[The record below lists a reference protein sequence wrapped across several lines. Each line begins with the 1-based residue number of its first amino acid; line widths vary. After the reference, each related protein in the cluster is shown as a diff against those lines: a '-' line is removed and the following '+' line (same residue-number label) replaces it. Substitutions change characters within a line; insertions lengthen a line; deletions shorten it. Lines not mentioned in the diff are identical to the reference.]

1 MTSTTPDSGTDE
13 TVSPS
18 HQSGRARRIGI
29 FLLILLASVLLFGTA
44 ADVWVKRQVLSTPK
58 WVAASDKILAEP
70 KVQEALSTYIVDQI
84 YSNVDVQQELS
95 DKLPEGWKGV
105 AGPLAAGIRTPAAT
119 AVEKILSSDQVL
131 KIWHTVNEKAHQT
144 LVNVLE
150 DKTRVG
156 STKDGKVTLDI
167 GEIVRIVGTDLG
179 IPSSVMD
186 KLPADVGQIT
196 IFESSSLASIQ
207 RAVKIVNILGPIL
220 FVVIV
225 ALYALAVWLAR
236 GRRRLTLRNVGW
248 SIIVVGLLL
257 TTMRRLTGNYI
268 DSIITD
274 PEYSVAGKIIFGILS
289 ELLFDTA
296 WLLITWGAII
306 VAGML
311 VIGPNRVATWA
322 RRTAAPVLNADR
334 TVFWVGAAVL
344 YLLVLLIVPS
354 PALRLWWSVIIIGAV
369 VALGLEYLRNRSLAE
384 FPDVQLDVDV
394 DGMKNSVAKTWTSL
408 TSRFNSGDASDHV
421 AQLQKLS
428 EMHASGALSDAEY
441 TAAKAKLLD

>member
-1 MTSTTPDSGTDE
+1 MTSTTSDSGTDE
-13 TVSPS
+13 TGSPS
-18 HQSGRARRIGI
+18 LHSGRGRRIGI

-84 YSNVDVQQELS
+84 YSNVDVQEELS

-119 AVEKILSSDQVL
+119 AVEKILSSDRVL
-131 KIWHTVNEKAHQT
+131 KIWHTVNEKAHQA

-179 IPSSVMD
+179 LPASVMD

-207 RAVKIVNILGPIL
+207 NAVKIINILGPIL
-220 FVVIV
+220 FVLIV
-225 ALYALAVWLAR
+225 ALYVLAVWLAR

-274 PEYSVAGKIIFGILS
+274 PQYSVAGKIIFGILS

-311 VIGPNRVATWA
+311 AIGPNRIATWA

-334 TVFWVGAAVL
+334 TVFWVGAAVA

-354 PALRLWWSVIIIGAV
+354 PALRFWWSVIIIGV
-369 VALGLEYLRNRSLAE
+369 VVGLGLEYLRSRSLAE

-394 DGMKNSVAKTWTSL
+394 DGVKNSVAKTWTNIA
-408 TSRFNSGDASDHV
+408 SRFTNGDESDHV
-421 AQLQKLS
+421 AQLQKLGD
-428 EMHASGALSDAEY
+428 MHASGALTDAEY

>member
-1 MTSTTPDSGTDE
+1 MTSTTSDSGTDE

-18 HQSGRARRIGI
+18 LRSGRGRRIGI

-322 RRTAAPVLNADR
+322 RRIAAPVLNADR

-408 TSRFNSGDASDHV
+408 TSRFSSGDASDHV

>member
-1 MTSTTPDSGTDE
+1 M
-13 TVSPS
+13 
-18 HQSGRARRIGI
+18 
-29 FLLILLASVLLFGTA
+29 LILLASVLLFGTA

-84 YSNVDVQQELS
+84 YSNVDVQEELS

-119 AVEKILSSDQVL
+119 AVEKILSSDRVL
-131 KIWHTVNEKAHQT
+131 KIWHTVNEKAHQA

-179 IPSSVMD
+179 LPASVMD

-207 RAVKIVNILGPIL
+207 NAVKIVNILGPIL
-220 FVVIV
+220 FVLIV
-225 ALYALAVWLAR
+225 VLYALAVWLAR

-274 PEYSVAGKIIFGILS
+274 PQYSVAGKIIFGILS

-311 VIGPNRVATWA
+311 VIGPNRIATWA

-334 TVFWVGAAVL
+334 TVFWVGAAVA

-354 PALRLWWSVIIIGAV
+354 PALRLWWSVIIIGLV
-369 VALGLEYLRNRSLAE
+369 VGLGLEYLRSRSLAE

-394 DGMKNSVAKTWTSL
+394 DGVKNSVAKTWTNIA
-408 TSRFNSGDASDHV
+408 SRFTNGDASDHV
-421 AQLQKLS
+421 AQLQMLGD
-428 EMHASGALSDAEY
+428 MHASGALTDAEY

>member
-1 MTSTTPDSGTDE
+1 
-13 TVSPS
+13 
-18 HQSGRARRIGI
+18 
-29 FLLILLASVLLFGTA
+29 
-44 ADVWVKRQVLSTPK
+44 
-58 WVAASDKILAEP
+58 
-70 KVQEALSTYIVDQI
+70 
-84 YSNVDVQQELS
+84 
-95 DKLPEGWKGV
+95 
-105 AGPLAAGIRTPAAT
+105 
-119 AVEKILSSDQVL
+119 
-131 KIWHTVNEKAHQT
+131 
-144 LVNVLE
+144 
-150 DKTRVG
+150 VG
-156 STKDGKVTLDI
+156 STKDGQVTLDI
-167 GEIVRIVGTDLG
+167 SEIVRIVGTDLG
-179 IPSSVMD
+179 IPASVMD
-186 KLPADVGQIT
+186 RLPADVGQIT

-274 PEYSVAGKIIFGILS
+274 PQYSVAGKIIFGILS

-311 VIGPNRVATWA
+311 VIGPNRIATWA

-394 DGMKNSVAKTWTSL
+394 DGMKNSVAKTWTTL
-408 TSRFNSGDASDHV
+408 TSRFSNRDADDHV

>member
-156 STKDGKVTLDI
+156 STKDGQVTLDI
-167 GEIVRIVGTDLG
+167 SEIVRIVGTDLG
-179 IPSSVMD
+179 IPASVMD
-186 KLPADVGQIT
+186 RLPADVGQIT

-334 TVFWVGAAVL
+334 TVFWVGAAVS

-394 DGMKNSVAKTWTSL
+394 DGMKNSVAKTWTTL
-408 TSRFNSGDASDHV
+408 TSRFSNGGADDHV

-441 TAAKAKLLD
+441 TAAKAMLLD

>member
-1 MTSTTPDSGTDE
+1 MTSTTSDSGTDE

-18 HQSGRARRIGI
+18 LHSGRGRRIGI

-84 YSNVDVQQELS
+84 YSNVDVQGELS

-131 KIWHTVNEKAHQT
+131 KIWHTVNEKAHQA

-179 IPSSVMD
+179 LPASVMD

-207 RAVKIVNILGPIL
+207 NAVKIINILGPIL
-220 FVVIV
+220 FVLIV
-225 ALYALAVWLAR
+225 ALYVLAVWLAR

-274 PEYSVAGKIIFGILS
+274 PQYSVAGKIIFGILS

-311 VIGPNRVATWA
+311 AIGPNRIATWA

-334 TVFWVGAAVL
+334 TVYWVGAAVA

-354 PALRLWWSVIIIGAV
+354 PALRLWWSVIIIGV
-369 VALGLEYLRNRSLAE
+369 VVGLGLEYLRSRSLAE

-394 DGMKNSVAKTWTSL
+394 DGVKNSVAKTWTNIA
-408 TSRFNSGDASDHV
+408 SRFTNGDASDHV
-421 AQLQKLS
+421 TQLQKLGD
-428 EMHASGALSDAEY
+428 MHASGALTDAEY

>member
-1 MTSTTPDSGTDE
+1 
-13 TVSPS
+13 
-18 HQSGRARRIGI
+18 
-29 FLLILLASVLLFGTA
+29 LLFGTA
-44 ADVWVKRQVLSTPK
+44 ADVWVKRQILSTPK

-156 STKDGKVTLDI
+156 STKDGQVTLDI
-167 GEIVRIVGTDLG
+167 SEIVRIVGTDLG
-179 IPSSVMD
+179 IPASVMD
-186 KLPADVGQIT
+186 RLPADVGQIT

-274 PEYSVAGKIIFGILS
+274 PQYSVAGKIIFGILS

-311 VIGPNRVATWA
+311 VIGPNRIATWA

-334 TVFWVGAAVL
+334 TVFWVGAAVS

-394 DGMKNSVAKTWTSL
+394 DGMKNSVAKTWTTL
-408 TSRFNSGDASDHV
+408 TSRFSNRDADDHV

>member
-1 MTSTTPDSGTDE
+1 MTSTTSDSGTDE

-18 HQSGRARRIGI
+18 LHSGRGRRIGI

-84 YSNVDVQQELS
+84 YSNVDVQEELS

-131 KIWHTVNEKAHQT
+131 KIWHTVNEKAHQA

-179 IPSSVMD
+179 LPASVMD

-207 RAVKIVNILGPIL
+207 NAVKIVNILGPIL
-220 FVVIV
+220 FVLIV

-274 PEYSVAGKIIFGILS
+274 PQYSVAGKIIFGILS

-306 VAGML
+306 VAGM
-311 VIGPNRVATWA
+311 VAIGPNRIATWA

-334 TVFWVGAAVL
+334 TVFWVGAAVA

-354 PALRLWWSVIIIGAV
+354 PALRLWWSVIIIGLV
-369 VALGLEYLRNRSLAE
+369 VGLGLEYLRSRSLAE

-394 DGMKNSVAKTWTSL
+394 DGVKNSVAKTWTNIA
-408 TSRFNSGDASDHV
+408 SRFTNGDTSDHV
-421 AQLQKLS
+421 VQLQKLGD
-428 EMHASGALSDAEY
+428 MHASGALTDAEY

>member
-1 MTSTTPDSGTDE
+1 MTSTTSDSETDE

-18 HQSGRARRIGI
+18 IHSGRRRRIGI

-44 ADVWVKRQVLSTPK
+44 ADVWVKRQILSTPK

-70 KVQEALSTYIVDQI
+70 KVQAALSTYIVDQI
-84 YSNVDVQQELS
+84 YSNVDVQRELS

-131 KIWHTVNEKAHQT
+131 KIWHTVNEKAHQA

-167 GEIVRIVGTDLG
+167 GEIVQIVGTDLG
-179 IPSSVMD
+179 LPASVMD

-207 RAVKIVNILGPIL
+207 NAVKIVNILGPIL
-220 FVVIV
+220 FVLIV

-274 PEYSVAGKIIFGILS
+274 PQYSVAAKIIFGILS

-311 VIGPNRVATWA
+311 VIGPNRIATWA

-354 PALRLWWSVIIIGAV
+354 PALRLWWSVIIIGVV
-369 VALGLEYLRNRSLAE
+369 VALGLEYLRSRSLAE
-384 FPDVQLDVDV
+384 FPDLQLDVDV
-394 DGMKNSVAKTWTSL
+394 DGMKNSVAKTWTNIA
-408 TSRFNSGDASDHV
+408 SRFTSDDASDHV
-421 AQLQKLS
+421 AQLQKLGD
-428 EMHASGALSDAEY
+428 MHASGALTDAEY
-441 TAAKAKLLD
+441 TAAKAKVLN

>member
-1 MTSTTPDSGTDE
+1 
-13 TVSPS
+13 
-18 HQSGRARRIGI
+18 
-29 FLLILLASVLLFGTA
+29 
-44 ADVWVKRQVLSTPK
+44 
-58 WVAASDKILAEP
+58 
-70 KVQEALSTYIVDQI
+70 
-84 YSNVDVQQELS
+84 
-95 DKLPEGWKGV
+95 
-105 AGPLAAGIRTPAAT
+105 
-119 AVEKILSSDQVL
+119 
-131 KIWHTVNEKAHQT
+131 
-144 LVNVLE
+144 
-150 DKTRVG
+150 VG
-156 STKDGKVTLDI
+156 STKDGQVTLDI
-167 GEIVRIVGTDLG
+167 SEIVRIVGTDLG
-179 IPSSVMD
+179 IPASVMD
-186 KLPADVGQIT
+186 RLPADVGQIT

-207 RAVKIVNILGPIL
+207 NAVKIVNILGPIL

-274 PEYSVAGKIIFGILS
+274 PQYSVAGKIIFGILS

-311 VIGPNRVATWA
+311 VIGPNRIATWA

-334 TVFWVGAAVL
+334 TVFWVGAAVS

-394 DGMKNSVAKTWTSL
+394 DGMKNSVAKTWTTL
-408 TSRFNSGDASDHV
+408 TSRFSNGDADDHV

>member
-1 MTSTTPDSGTDE
+1 MTSTTSDSGTDE

-18 HQSGRARRIGI
+18 LHSGRGRRIGI

-84 YSNVDVQQELS
+84 YSNVDVQEELS

-119 AVEKILSSDQVL
+119 AVEKILSSDRVL
-131 KIWHTVNEKAHQT
+131 KIWHTVNEKAHQA

-179 IPSSVMD
+179 LPASVMD

-207 RAVKIVNILGPIL
+207 NAVKIVNILGPIL
-220 FVVIV
+220 FVLIV
-225 ALYALAVWLAR
+225 VLYALAVWLAR

-274 PEYSVAGKIIFGILS
+274 PQYSVAGKIIFGILS

-311 VIGPNRVATWA
+311 VIGPNRIATWA

-334 TVFWVGAAVL
+334 TVFWVGAAVA

-354 PALRLWWSVIIIGAV
+354 PALRLWWSVIIIGLV
-369 VALGLEYLRNRSLAE
+369 VGLGLEYLRSRSLAE

-394 DGMKNSVAKTWTSL
+394 DGVKNSVAKTWTNIA
-408 TSRFNSGDASDHV
+408 SRFTNGDASDHV
-421 AQLQKLS
+421 AQLQMLGD
-428 EMHASGALSDAEY
+428 MHASGALTDAEY